1 MPPPG
6 SLVSYLA
13 RFKEELPS
21 FLSLDLPGSSQQS
34 SYLASAE
41 QRSSNSALLTDS
53 GLPEDSSGAL
63 QSEAPA
69 QRLRFKQPVQAR
81 PAAAQG

>member
-1 MPPPG
+1 M
-6 SLVSYLA
+6 SYLA

-69 QRLRFKQPVQAR
+69 QRLRFKQAVQAR